1 MTRRASPIAILLLG
15 APTVLP
21 AQEEAGPGTRQET
34 RELAVLVGQVVSAA
48 TGAPI
53 DGAVVSSVGSGFGAI
68 TDSTGNF
75 NIPQAYAGT
84 DTIEVR
90 FIGYEPSRTEISLEA
105 GETSRV
111 TLLLSPT
118 VLRVADLTVEVR
130 RDRRSRKL
138 AGFLERR
145 AKGFGMFFSP
155 RDIQNRSPRLTSDL
169 LRGLPGVRV
178 TRIEHGRAQVFVG
191 RGARADCPP
200 AVYLDGVYQSGLQPD
215 DIPREDL
222 GAMELYRG
230 ATDTPVE
237 FMHTTGRTCGA
248 VVIWTPDGPDFF
260 RNWDPDGR

>member
-75 NIPQAYAGT
+75 NIPRAYAGT

-118 VLRVADLTVEVR
+118 VLRVATGGAESWR
-130 RDRRSRKL
+130 GSSNG
-138 AGFLERR
+138 ARR
-145 AKGFGMFFSP
+145 ASACSSRRETSKTGP
-155 RDIQNRSPRLTSDL
+155 RD
-169 LRGLPGVRV
+169 
-178 TRIEHGRAQVFVG
+178 
-191 RGARADCPP
+191 
-200 AVYLDGVYQSGLQPD
+200 
-215 DIPREDL
+215 
-222 GAMELYRG
+222 
-230 ATDTPVE
+230 
-237 FMHTTGRTCGA
+237 
-248 VVIWTPDGPDFF
+248 
-260 RNWDPDGR
+260 